1 MNWFRCHDCIG
12 DGTGTEVEM
21 LGCPPSLSELNTVW
35 LGGEALTPFGARVVY
50 IATNLLEGSLAVL
63 HAVIP
68 AVRHRNLAY
77 LFEFTERR
85 MVRFQQVVDQSSMGI
100 GEGEMSRT
108 RACCGARAREVAA
121 ACRAQSPV
129 SLADEG

>member
-1 MNWFRCHDCIG
+1 MPAQD
-12 DGTGTEVEM
+12 D
-21 LGCPPSLSELNTVW
+21 SSVW
-35 LGGEALTPFGARVVY
+35 LGGEALMPFGARVVY

-100 GEGEMSRT
+100 GEGGQASKL
-108 RACCGARAREVAA
+108 CREKGRGVVDPPLQLPASSCA
-121 ACRAQSPV
+121 LTVGRETVLSAEV
-129 SLADEG
+129 